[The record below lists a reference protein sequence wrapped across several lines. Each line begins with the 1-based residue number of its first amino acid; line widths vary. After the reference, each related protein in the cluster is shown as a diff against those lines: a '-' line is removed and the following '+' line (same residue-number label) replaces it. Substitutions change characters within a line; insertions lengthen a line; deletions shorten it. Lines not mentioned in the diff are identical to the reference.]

1 MKSRFGDNSLT
12 VLDFLTLRIP
22 DAYDIVLVTNDRT
35 VRTSGYDTE
44 KNIDIDF
51 WKNKVVYGWYA
62 EGKTVFIECE

>member
-1 MKSRFGDNSLT
+1 MKSRFGENSLT

-22 DAYDIVLVTNDRT
+22 DAYDIVLVTNDRK

-62 EGKTVFIECE
+62 EGETVFIKCE

>member
-1 MKSRFGDNSLT
+1 MKSKFGENSLT

-35 VRTSGYDTE
+35 VRTSGYDIE
-44 KNIDIDF
+44 KNLDIDF

-62 EGKTVFIECE
+62 EGEAVFIECE